1 MDQQQQQQQA
11 PLEPIDHDA
20 AAAAAAEI
28 GVKYVC
34 GDCGGENV
42 IKARDAV
49 RCRFLAAT
57 ASSTRSARS
66 ASSSSRPA
74 DGAAVSRH
82 VGGRAVGLAQ
92 RAELRFEIGERRVR
106 RRRWWRRHAAATAES
121 LGQEQRPPP
130 SRTNLILVTHLHGD
144 HAFGLPGLVVYLD
157 NAATEKAPP

>member
-42 IKARDAV
+42 IKLETPCAAAS
-49 RCRFLAAT
+49 AAT

-74 DGAAVSRH
+74 DGAAVSRPSAGAPSASRN
-82 VGGRAVGLAQ
+82 VQSCAVRLESGEYVVVDCGEGTQQQLLKASRAKSF
-92 RAELRFEIGERRVR
+92 R
-106 RRRWWRRHAAATAES
+106 
-121 LGQEQRPPP
+121 P
-130 SRTNLILVTHLHGD
+130 SRT
-144 HAFGLPGLVVYLD
+144 
-157 NAATEKAPP
+157 